1 MALKNTILG
10 WLRRDD
16 GTSDELDKAE
26 ADAATREYAEERAE
40 TLMEERFGS
49 RPGEFEADGQ
59 SAPRN

>member
-10 WLRRDD
+10 WLRKDED
-16 GTSDELDKAE
+16 KSDELEDAE

-40 TLMEERFGS
+40 TVLEERFGT

-59 SAPRN
+59 SAPRS

>member
-1 MALKNTILG
+1 MALRNTILG

-16 GTSDELDKAE
+16 EKSDDLDKAE
-26 ADAATREYAEERAE
+26 ADAATREYADERAE

-59 SAPRN
+59 EAPRH

>member
-16 GTSDELDKAE
+16 EKSDDLDAAE

-40 TLMEERFGS
+40 TMLEERFGT

-59 SAPRN
+59 SAPR

>member
-16 GTSDELDKAE
+16 GTSEELDKAE

-59 SAPRN
+59 SGPPR

>member
-16 GTSDELDKAE
+16 EKTDELDAAE
-26 ADAATREYAEERAE
+26 ADAATREYAEQKAE
-40 TLMEERFGS
+40 NLMQERFGS
-49 RPGEFEADGQ
+49 TPGEFESDQ